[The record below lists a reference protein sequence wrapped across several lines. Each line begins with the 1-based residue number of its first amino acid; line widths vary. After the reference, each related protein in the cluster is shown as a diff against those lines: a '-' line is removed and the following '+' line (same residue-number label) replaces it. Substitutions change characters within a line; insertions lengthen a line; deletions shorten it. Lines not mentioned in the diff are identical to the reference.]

1 MSCDISIVIPTS
13 DRVKLLENVLY
24 ALNEQTCKSFEVII
38 VDDGSTDGT
47 KQLVEHFNSLF
58 TLRYIYV
65 DKQQGNGASHS
76 RNIGIDMA
84 AGEIIIFLDS
94 DSLVHKDFVAEHY
107 RFHQAHSNLAVVGIR
122 WNLLPAEIDKELI
135 KKGFT
140 REDMPVDNLDKQN
153 RMFQFFSYNMSQF
166 SVPWWFFSTSNA
178 SVRKEALLSAGKFD
192 EQFGKYIL
200 YEDTE
205 IAYRLYKNSTKFV
218 INANTECYHLY
229 HEVDLKSKL
238 ELSKGNIDYFQK
250 KYPDDKDIALLEV
263 IKEAAPV
270 KNEDHTWLSYIK
282 KAVNGTKYTTNVLKV
297 TNYII
302 PVKNQWTEL
311 KEFLDKTNIREDAE
325 LIRAIVLDMGSMDNT
340 DIMIQLYASTFKL
353 LYWPIKCESL
363 QEAFAIG
370 RKKVLSGAI
379 VEVSL

>member
-24 ALNEQTCKSFEVII
+24 ALNEQTCRNFEVII

-47 KQLVEHFNSLF
+47 RQLVEHFNSF
-58 TLRYIYV
+58 FDLRYIYA

-84 AGEIIIFLDS
+84 SGEIIIFLDS

-107 RFHQAHSNLAVVGIR
+107 RFHQVHSNLAVVGIR

-135 KKGFT
+135 KRGFT

-178 SVRKEALLSAGKFD
+178 SVRREALLQAGKFD
-192 EQFGKYIL
+192 EEFGRYIL

-205 IAYRLYKNSTKFV
+205 IAYRLYKNSTRFV

-238 ELSKGNIDYFQK
+238 DLSKGNIDYFIK
-250 KYPDDKDIALLEV
+250 KYPDDRDIALLEV
-263 IKEAAPV
+263 IKEATPV
-270 KNEDHTWLSYIK
+270 KNEDHTWFSYI
-282 KAVNGTKYTTNVLKV
+282 KAVNGAKYTTNILSAA
-297 TNYII
+297 NYII
-302 PVKNQWTEL
+302 PVKNQWNEL
-311 KEFLDKTNIREDAE
+311 KQFLDEANAREDAE
-325 LIRAIVLDMGSMDNT
+325 LIRAIVIDMGSMDNT
-340 DIMIQLYASTFKL
+340 DILIQLYDSKLKL
-353 LYWPIKCESL
+353 LYWPVKCESHK
-363 QEAFAIG
+363 EAFAIG
-370 RKKVLSGAI
+370 RKKVLSGTI